1 MTYGHEIVAF
11 CYRFPFLEPTGVILG
26 GNMYIVYIIAI
37 FVKLK
42 FAFKAFLG

>member
-1 MTYGHEIVAF
+1 MCLLASFFLPVTVSVLLKDLIVIF
-11 CYRFPFLEPTGVILG
+11 YT
-26 GNMYIVYIIAI
+26 IIAI